1 MGFDPYFDYGGDMAD
16 ERTMTVKR
24 KPGRPKTDDPRTMR
38 VKMSGAEWA
47 RCVEQARKAG
57 AKSTAAWVR
66 ERCGL

>member
-1 MGFDPYFDYGGDMAD
+1 
-16 ERTMTVKR
+16 MTDKR

-47 RCVEQARKAG
+47 RCVEAARKSG